1 VSFSELRSEMWAL
14 SLFGGRLAAAEL
26 ILFSVFL
33 TDIVMLGYM
42 SELSLSAA
50 LLANSTF
57 VLFYVTALGFLQGAL
72 PLATR
77 HLERGD
83 RSAYS
88 GVILLSILQ
97 AAVIGLVIVATFIA
111 YPPIL
116 RALGY
121 PEDMIAESWAYIAW
135 ILPSYGLSV
144 IYIALRNAVIATS
157 SSQGF
162 ITLSLATLV
171 LNAIFNYLLGFG
183 FSIGDLTFTGMG
195 ISGIGL
201 ASSIIEVVLFTG
213 FLALLQ
219 KSGFR
224 LSDLGANNWQRIKA
238 ALQQIRESLVIGL
251 PIGVVFFVNSTLFSG
266 VLIMVGRHDIQGMAA
281 LALIFECAAL
291 LLMMP
296 FGLSEAIVQRVSL
309 FDALNRAARQRQI
322 EIVTQASICVTFAYI
337 LLLAVIY
344 FAAGINIPV
353 LLLFDKSSHQD
364 LIATL
369 DALMILGFLVAAL
382 HTFVIIMASILRGLL
397 DVNISMFVSLT
408 CYWGVGLGLTFILV
422 EIAGHGARFGLIS
435 VVIALAVSV
444 VSITWRLWLLRS
456 QPQST

>member
-1 VSFSELRSEMWAL
+1 MRFSELRSEMWAL

-33 TDIVMLGYM
+33 TDIVMLGYIG
-42 SELSLSAA
+42 ELSLSAA

-77 HLERGD
+77 HLERRD
-83 RSAYS
+83 RAAYT
-88 GVILLSILQ
+88 GVIVLSIIK
-97 AAVIGLVIVATFIA
+97 AAVIGLVIAATFIC
-111 YPPIL
+111 YPLIL

-121 PEDMIAESWAYIAW
+121 PKDMIAESWTYIAW
-135 ILPSYGLSV
+135 ILPGYGVSV

-162 ITLSLATLV
+162 ITLSIATLI
-171 LNAIFNYLLGFG
+171 LNAVFNYLLGFG
-183 FSIGDLTFTGMG
+183 FSIGDVTFTGMG

-201 ASSIIEVVLFTG
+201 ASSIIEMVLLAG
-213 FLALLQ
+213 FLLLLHQ
-219 KSGFR
+219 SGFR
-224 LSDLGANNWQRIKA
+224 LSDLGAGSRQRIKA
-238 ALQQIRESLVIGL
+238 ALQQLRESFVIGL

-291 LLMMP
+291 LIMIP
-296 FGLSEAIVQRVSL
+296 FGLSEAIVQRVSH
-309 FDALNRAARQRQI
+309 FHAMASHARQRQV
-322 EIVTQASICVTFAYI
+322 EIVTQASICVTVAYI
-337 LLLAVIY
+337 MVLAAIY
-344 FAAGINIPV
+344 FVGGINIPV
-353 LLLFDKSSHQD
+353 LLLFDKSSHQE
-364 LIATL
+364 LITTL
-369 DALMILGFLVAAL
+369 DGFMVLGFVVAAL

-422 EIAGHGARFGLIS
+422 EIAGLGARSGLIS

-444 VSITWRLWLLRS
+444 VSIIWRLWLLRS
-456 QPQST
+456 QPRAP

>member
-1 VSFSELRSEMWAL
+1 MSFSELRAEMWAL

-33 TDIVMLGYM
+33 TDIVMLGYIG
-42 SELSLSAA
+42 ELSLSAA

-57 VLFYVTALGFLQGAL
+57 VLFYVTALGFPQGAL

-77 HLERGD
+77 HLERRD
-83 RSAYS
+83 RVAYS
-88 GVILLSILQ
+88 GVIVLSILQ
-97 AAVIGLVIVATFIA
+97 AALIGLVIVVTFFC
-111 YPPIL
+111 YPLIL

-135 ILPSYGLSV
+135 ILPGYGLSM

-157 SSQGF
+157 SSHGF
-162 ITLSLATLV
+162 ITLSLVALV

-183 FSIGDLTFTGMG
+183 FSVGGFTFTGMG

-213 FLALLQ
+213 FVALLQ

-224 LSDLGANNWQRIKA
+224 LSDLGASGWQRIKA
-238 ALQQIRESLVIGL
+238 ALQQLRESLVIGL

-291 LLMMP
+291 
-296 FGLSEAIVQRVSL
+296 
-309 FDALNRAARQRQI
+309 
-322 EIVTQASICVTFAYI
+322 C
-337 LLLAVIY
+337 
-344 FAAGINIPV
+344 
-353 LLLFDKSSHQD
+353 
-364 LIATL
+364 
-369 DALMILGFLVAAL
+369 
-382 HTFVIIMASILRGLL
+382 
-397 DVNISMFVSLT
+397 
-408 CYWGVGLGLTFILV
+408 
-422 EIAGHGARFGLIS
+422 
-435 VVIALAVSV
+435 
-444 VSITWRLWLLRS
+444 
-456 QPQST
+456 